1 MGFFKNLLK
10 PGSATESNISRALR
24 TVVVSDTPA
33 ARNDLHNAL
42 KRQRVV
48 LPVPR
53 PLDNLQRDASGRLQ
67 QNTRLEFL
75 SFQDS
80 SGRKF
85 IAVFTNPE
93 ALKKWKSDAPSWVA
107 IDAQSVSGG
116 PRFRPVRA
124 ANQSRRSDVC
134 GTQPRRDETARRSRS
149 KGITVVNRDI
159 TPIKLR
165 RDLPYHTAAVGR
177 AAL

>member
-24 TVVVSDTPA
+24 TVVESDTPA
-33 ARNDLHNAL
+33 ARSDLHNAL
-42 KRQRVV
+42 KQQRVV

-53 PLDNLQRDASGRLQ
+53 PPDNLQRDASGRLL

-80 SGRKF
+80 RGRKF

-107 IDAQSVSGG
+107 IDAPSV
-116 PRFRPVRA
+116 
-124 ANQSRRSDVC
+124 C
-134 GTQPRRDETARRSRS
+134 
-149 KGITVVNRDI
+149 
-159 TPIKLR
+159 
-165 RDLPYHTAAVGR
+165 R
-177 AAL
+177 AALDSGQSVLQINPGDPTFVELGQEEMKLLAEAKGKE

>member
-24 TVVVSDTPA
+24 TVVESDTPA

-107 IDAQSVSGG
+107 IDAQSV
-116 PRFRPVRA
+116 
-124 ANQSRRSDVC
+124 C
-134 GTQPRRDETARRSRS
+134 
-149 KGITVVNRDI
+149 
-159 TPIKLR
+159 
-165 RDLPYHTAAVGR
+165 R
-177 AAL
+177 AALDSGQSVLQINPGDPTFVELSQEEMKLLAEAEAKG

>member
-107 IDAQSVSGG
+107 IDAQSV
-116 PRFRPVRA
+116 
-124 ANQSRRSDVC
+124 C
-134 GTQPRRDETARRSRS
+134 
-149 KGITVVNRDI
+149 
-159 TPIKLR
+159 
-165 RDLPYHTAAVGR
+165 R
-177 AAL
+177 AALDSGQSVLQINPGDPTFVELSQEEMKLLAEAEAKG